1 MNTNDKQRK
10 PKVGMLLIASPRFKN
25 LYGPKRGTYGE
36 RKDKAVREIKA
47 TLDFL
52 DIVDPGIVYERFVID
67 TLDLAIPF
75 DSLVI
80 EPCNG
85 VVNCGYSKEDMKVRR
100 VPCLLIVPA
109 SVTEGKE
116 WVGEDFQYWIGNA
129 QAFRIYFGD
138 DINKIKESLEPL
150 VKPIPI

>member
-1 MNTNDKQRK
+1 MKQENLQVIDFEKKGNVIRLYL
-10 PKVGMLLIASPRFKN
+10 GSPDCTDYWGDDWDDSPYDCN
-25 LYGPKRGTYGE
+25 
-36 RKDKAVREIKA
+36 A
-47 TLDFL
+47 
-52 DIVDPGIVYERFVID
+52 GIVYERFVID

>member
-1 MNTNDKQRK
+1 MKQENLQVIDFEKKGNVIRLYLGNPDCDDYWGDDWNDR
-10 PKVGMLLIASPRFKN
+10 PYDCNA
-25 LYGPKRGTYGE
+25 
-36 RKDKAVREIKA
+36 
-47 TLDFL
+47 
-52 DIVDPGIVYERFVID
+52 GIVYDRFVID

-75 DSLVI
+75 DSFVL

-85 VVNCGYSKEDMKVRR
+85 VVNCGYSKEDMKVKR

-116 WVGEDFQYWIGNA
+116 WLGEDFQYWIGNA

-138 DINKIKESLEPL
+138 NINKIKESLEPL

>member
-1 MNTNDKQRK
+1 MNQKDLKIIDFEKKGNVIRLYLGNPDCDDYW
-10 PKVGMLLIASPRFKN
+10 GDDWDDSPYDCN
-25 LYGPKRGTYGE
+25 
-36 RKDKAVREIKA
+36 A
-47 TLDFL
+47 
-52 DIVDPGIVYERFVID
+52 GIVYERFVID

-116 WVGEDFQYWIGNA
+116 WVGEDFQYWVGNA
-129 QAFRIYFGD
+129 QALRIYFGD
-138 DINKIKESLEPL
+138 NIETVKEALTP
-150 VKPIPI
+150 VNPIFI

>member
-1 MNTNDKQRK
+1 MNQKDLKIIDFEKKGNVIRLYLGNPNCTDYWGDDWND
-10 PKVGMLLIASPRFKN
+10 SPYDCN
-25 LYGPKRGTYGE
+25 
-36 RKDKAVREIKA
+36 A
-47 TLDFL
+47 
-52 DIVDPGIVYERFVID
+52 GIVYERFVID

-116 WVGEDFQYWIGNA
+116 WIGEDFQYWIGNA

-138 DINKIKESLEPL
+138 NIETVKEALTPVS
-150 VKPIPI
+150 PIFI

>member
-1 MNTNDKQRK
+1 MNQKDLKIIDFEKKGNVIRLYLGNPNCDDYWGDDWND
-10 PKVGMLLIASPRFKN
+10 SPYDCN
-25 LYGPKRGTYGE
+25 
-36 RKDKAVREIKA
+36 A
-47 TLDFL
+47 
-52 DIVDPGIVYERFVID
+52 GIVYERFVID

-129 QAFRIYFGD
+129 QALRIYFGD
-138 DINKIKESLEPL
+138 NIETIKEALTPVS
-150 VKPIPI
+150 PIFI